1 MDSRHEQALALEARA
16 AAAPSLAEAQAL
28 HDAAD
33 RLRGS
38 RRGAAFLG
46 WARLP
51 LYRN

>member
-1 MDSRHEQALALEARA
+1 MDTRHQQALALEARA
-16 AAAPSLAEAQAL
+16 ATASSLAEAQAL

-38 RRGAAFLG
+38 RRGNAWLG
-46 WARLP
+46 FARLP